1 MICSQAKSKWVVPT
15 ESQADSNQNTDTIL
29 TYLADPVIKSSAIKE
44 AGGYM
49 KYWNRATEHRP
60 RVGKMGL
67 DFCSAPGQYKL
78 Y

>member
-1 MICSQAKSKWVVPT
+1 MIGLQAKSKWVVPT
-15 ESQADSNQNTDTIL
+15 EPDNNQNTDTIL
-29 TYLADPVIKSSAIKE
+29 TYLADLVIKSSAVKE

-49 KYWNRATEHRP
+49 KYWNQATEHQP
-60 RVGKMGL
+60 HVGKMGL

>member
-1 MICSQAKSKWVVPT
+1 MIGLQAKSKWVVPT
-15 ESQADSNQNTDTIL
+15 KSDNNQNTDTIL

-49 KYWNRATEHRP
+49 KHWNRATEHQLH
-60 RVGKMGL
+60 VEKMGL

>member
-1 MICSQAKSKWVVPT
+1 MIGSQAKSKWVVPSST
-15 ESQADSNQNTDTIL
+15 ESDNNQNTDTIL

-67 DFCSAPGQYKL
+67 DFCLAPGQYKL